1 MSFSNADKQLHGQNA
16 QISLESILNHCKER
30 NYLKSIHKTFR
41 IGMPGYKNKSQFY
54 TPFLIEFQDN
64 THWALFTTTSM
75 RTDRIKGQQWDA
87 INLKSIDTTINK
99 VYLVY
104 PDACSEK
111 NEFIRQN
118 EKYSDNYEYSAID
131 GVVSQNQISNL
142 IEEYALKDK
151 TVGRVKDI
159 QGNNFEHRIARILSY
174 AENLH
179 KWKTNAPTLEGMHYG
194 LFKTVIDCF
203 ELDPNTTSNIS
214 ATSDKTIIGKLPSG
228 GNPKTDVLVEV
239 KDTAGYTAYF
249 TISCKR
255 SSDKVVS
262 VHQYTA
268 DAFADVLN
276 RNNEALRSLLCGFQ
290 TAGSMSAFGEENCLL
305 LQEHL
310 KPYLKKLAF
319 WVLGGVG
326 GGGNPVTQC
335 ADFILTYD
343 NADDI
348 ARIHRLEE
356 YYNLLVSSGTSG
368 NFGTPFNW
376 TYPSKRRGESIQLK
390 CKIIKE

>member
-1 MSFSNADKQLHGQNA
+1 MAFSNADKQQHGQSA
-16 QISLESILNHCKER
+16 QTSLESILNHSKDAG
-30 NYLKSIHKTFR
+30 YLLSVTKTFR
-41 IGMPGYKNKSQFY
+41 VGMPGYGNDSQFY
-54 TPFLIEFQDN
+54 TPFLIEFQDG

-87 INLKSIDTTINK
+87 TNLKSIVNTLDK
-99 VYLVY
+99 VYLIF
-104 PDACSEK
+104 PDACSEES
-111 NEFIRQN
+111 EFIRQN
-118 EKYSDNYEYSAID
+118 EKYTSNYEYSAID
-131 GVVSQNQISNL
+131 GVISQNQISNL
-142 IEEYALKDK
+142 IEEYALRNKS
-151 TVGRVKDI
+151 VGQIKDI
-159 QGNNFEHRIARILSY
+159 QGNSFEHRIATILSY
-174 AENLH
+174 AENLQ
-179 KWKTNAPTLEGMHYG
+179 KWKTNAPTLEGIHYG
-194 LFKTVIDCF
+194 MFKTVVDCF
-203 ELDPNTTSNIS
+203 ELDPETTSTIS
-214 ATSDKTIIGKLPSG
+214 ATSDKSKIGKLPSG

-239 KDTAGYTAYF
+239 TNTDGYVAYF

-276 RNNEALRSLLCGFQ
+276 QDDASLRSLLCGFQ
-290 TAGSMSAFGEENCLL
+290 AAGSMSAFGEENCQL
-305 LQEHL
+305 LQERL
-310 KPYLKKLAF
+310 KPYIKRLAL

-343 NADDI
+343 NSDDT

-356 YYNLLVSSGTSG
+356 YYKLLVSNGTNDS
-368 NFGTPFNW
+368 FGTPFSW

-390 CKIIKE
+390 CKIIK